1 MERRLG
7 VTSCTALVVANCV
20 GAGVFTTS
28 GFALEALGRPAWV
41 LAAWVAGGAIA
52 LCGALSYLA
61 LARRYPISGGEY
73 TFLSRMVHP
82 LAGFL
87 SGWVSLLAGFTAP
100 IAAAALGLAA
110 YVEGVLPFAVH
121 ARGSATAAIAAATLL
136 HGFRIDWG
144 VRAQN
149 AAVGAMLIAIAGFL
163 VVGAWA
169 GLTGDIATG
178 PAPAAAFDPGAF
190 GVTLVWIGFA
200 YSGWN
205 AVVYVAGEVRDPDRT
220 LPRAVWAGTLAVIA
234 IYLLLNAL
242 FLYGAPYDAVAGRA
256 DVGTAAAAALGGADL
271 RRVLAAIVALALFT
285 SVSSMVLAGP
295 RVYARMAADGLFP
308 GWLRGGRDAP
318 VAAVLL
324 QGGLAIAVVWTR
336 DLAELLGYIGFV
348 LGLSAAA
355 TVTAGLVLRLRE
367 GRAAAGVIGG
377 VVVPALFV
385 AATLASAGFLVVRA
399 PVDAAIGAATV
410 LLGLPVY
417 WLHARRLPGGGAAG
431 EAERDVP
438 EA

>member
-121 ARGSATAAIAAATLL
+121 ARGSATAATAAATLL

-163 VVGAWA
+163 FGRRVEQRRLGRQ
-169 GLTGDIATG
+169 LRH
-178 PAPAAAFDPGAF
+178 AADEA
-190 GVTLVWIGFA
+190 
-200 YSGWN
+200 
-205 AVVYVAGEVRDPDRT
+205 EVRR
-220 LPRAVWAGTLAVIA
+220 GQ
-234 IYLLLNAL
+234 
-242 FLYGAPYDAVAGRA
+242 
-256 DVGTAAAAALGGADL
+256 AAALATLARAQVGIELLDDLRARRGDRLSPEADL
-271 RRVLAAIVALALFT
+271 FSGDIWVG
-285 SVSSMVLAGP
+285 SG
-295 RVYARMAADGLFP
+295 
-308 GWLRGGRDAP
+308 
-318 VAAVLL
+318 AV
-324 QGGLAIAVVWTR
+324 R
-336 DLAELLGYIGFV
+336 
-348 LGLSAAA
+348 
-355 TVTAGLVLRLRE
+355 AGLVDGIGHLVPKMKERFGDDARFRLYQPRRGLLQRFGATAVAAALSGLE
-367 GRAAAGVIGG
+367 ERAAFA
-377 VVVPALFV
+377 
-385 AATLASAGFLVVRA
+385 R
-399 PVDAAIGAATV
+399 
-410 LLGLPVY
+410 LGL
-417 WLHARRLPGGGAAG
+417 
-431 EAERDVP
+431 
-438 EA
+438 